1 MQQTMKVIS
10 DTNIIDSA
18 RLNARL
24 FFTPTCCN
32 VVLTTSVAPSI
43 TPKYVPRNDFDIATT
58 ATIIPEI
65 DNHAG
70 AFGSIESADKMVTPS
85 SLAASIYEGGI
96 ESRQLKTKNNTL
108 MQMMR

>member
-1 MQQTMKVIS
+1 M
-10 DTNIIDSA
+10 
-18 RLNARL
+18 
-24 FFTPTCCN
+24 
-32 VVLTTSVAPSI
+32 APSI